1 MSWMNRALETW
12 WSQYKMS
19 CQMARN
25 FEMVQVDV
33 SQVDVSQVD
42 VSQVDVSQVDVSQV
56 DVCSRTQVDVCST
69 VRR

>member
-1 MSWMNRALETW
+1 MSWTNRALETW
-12 WSQYKMS
+12 WSQSEMS

-25 FEMVQVDV
+25 LEMVQVDV

-42 VSQVDVSQVDVSQV
+42 VSQVDVCSEMVQV
-56 DVCSRTQVDVCST
+56 DVCSM